1 VVVVYPLEAEIFIV
15 IRIILENVLT
25 AIEPIT
31 LLTDVGNCMAN
42 LLGLL
47 ELFICLILLDHLLH
61 DSNTLGTFADESV
74 TIEI

>member
-1 VVVVYPLEAEIFIV
+1 MVVVYPLEAEIFIV

>member
-1 VVVVYPLEAEIFIV
+1 M